1 MSLKENLQECLVADM
16 KIAMRHKEVV
26 KLETIRLL
34 RAAIQRKE
42 IDEKIQLD
50 NDGVQQIIEKMIKQC
65 SDAAE
70 QFTKGN
76 RADLADKEKA
86 NIAILETYLPDQL
99 SDSEVD
105 TLVADAIQQTGA
117 TTMKEM
123 GKVIGLVKTKVQ
135 TQIAGRV
142 DMGIVSTK
150 IKAHLSQ

>member
-1 MSLKENLQECLVADM
+1 MNLKENLQECLVADM

-42 IDEKIQLD
+42 IDDKIQLD

-65 SDAAE
+65 SDATE

-86 NIAILETYLPDQL
+86 NIAILETYLPEQL
-99 SDSEVD
+99 SDSAVD
-105 TLVADAIQQTGA
+105 SLVADAIQQTGA

-150 IKAHLSQ
+150 IKAQLSQ

>member
-34 RAAIQRKE
+34 RAAIQHKE

-150 IKAHLSQ
+150 IKAQLSQ

>member
-1 MSLKENLQECLVADM
+1 MNLKENLQECLVADM

-42 IDEKIQLD
+42 IDDKIQLD

-86 NIAILETYLPDQL
+86 NIAILENLFTRA
-99 SDSEVD
+99 V
-105 TLVADAIQQTGA
+105 V
-117 TTMKEM
+117 
-123 GKVIGLVKTKVQ
+123 
-135 TQIAGRV
+135 
-142 DMGIVSTK
+142 
-150 IKAHLSQ
+150 